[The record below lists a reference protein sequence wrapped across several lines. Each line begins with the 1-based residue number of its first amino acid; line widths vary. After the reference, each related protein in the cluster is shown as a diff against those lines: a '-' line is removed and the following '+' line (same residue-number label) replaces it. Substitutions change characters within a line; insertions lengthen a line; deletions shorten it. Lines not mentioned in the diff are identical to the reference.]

1 MPPAQTP
8 SPASNFLP
16 TFRFRRPP
24 WESRDAPQATP
35 VTAAPAAP
43 GHRALASMLEGG
55 EDGLST
61 SSSSSEPEPE
71 LTNAEEEG
79 GGRDPRTAPRAR
91 GGGGEGHDWEEGEDD
106 EDHEDDEEEGEEEGV
121 VDDEEEEGAYDEG
134 IRSVSKPES
143 AMPTPQRATLPP
155 SPPAEEDIQL
165 ITGQMRLID
174 IMRRT
179 RLETGRAERPSPQRA
194 DEVGRASRNLANLT
208 LNEVPMEIDN
218 PFDPT
223 ALGLREIGNLA
234 SWTVSSCKPG
244 CGVDA
249 LRDDDTGLFWQSDGP
264 QPHHLNIHFSRL
276 VSILSI
282 RIFLDFEADESYTP
296 TRITLLAGTAYHDLI
311 PFAALSFEQPKG
323 WIDVPLDHV
332 GGAPDGRTLRVF
344 LVQVRIIENHQNGKD
359 THLRG
364 LKIYARDDRA
374 SRGLNGLIGE
384 KQPQQTTPVMERQ
397 APAMER
403 SWLAKPDWMGEPE
416 LR

>member
-24 WESRDAPQATP
+24 WESSDAPHATP
-35 VTAAPAAP
+35 VTAVLAP
-43 GHRALASMLEGG
+43 
-55 EDGLST
+55 DGL
-61 SSSSSEPEPE
+61 SSSSSEQEQ
-71 LTNAEEEG
+71 TDAEEEG
-79 GGRDPRTAPRAR
+79 GGRVPRTDTRAR
-91 GGGGEGHDWEEGEDD
+91 GGGGDDWEEGEGD
-106 EDHEDDEEEGEEEGV
+106 EDDEDDEE
-121 VDDEEEEGAYDEG
+121 DEDEDEDEEEGAYD
-134 IRSVSKPES
+134 
-143 AMPTPQRATLPP
+143 
-155 SPPAEEDIQL
+155 
-165 ITGQMRLID
+165 
-174 IMRRT
+174 
-179 RLETGRAERPSPQRA
+179 
-194 DEVGRASRNLANLT
+194 
-208 LNEVPMEIDN
+208 EVPMEIDN

-223 ALGLREIGNLA
+223 ALGLKEIGNLA

-296 TRITLLAGTAYHDLI
+296 TRITLLAGTAYHDLT

-344 LVQVRIIENHQNGKD
+344 LVQVRIVENHQNGKD

-384 KQPQQTTPVMERQ
+384 KQSQQTTPVMARQ

-403 SWLAKPDWMGEPE
+403 SWLIKPDWMGEPE

>member
-61 SSSSSEPEPE
+61 SSSSSEQE

-106 EDHEDDEEEGEEEGV
+106 EDHEDDEEEGEEGEEEV
-121 VDDEEEEGAYDEG
+121 VDDDDDEEGAYD
-134 IRSVSKPES
+134 
-143 AMPTPQRATLPP
+143 
-155 SPPAEEDIQL
+155 
-165 ITGQMRLID
+165 
-174 IMRRT
+174 
-179 RLETGRAERPSPQRA
+179 
-194 DEVGRASRNLANLT
+194 
-208 LNEVPMEIDN
+208 EVPMEIDN